1 MGRRS
6 RYRASKTT
14 RDELRL
20 SVFEPLNAQ
29 ETELRL
35 SLEQDVKTAFYRSGL
50 ALIKLNQL
58 RLYRNTHLSFKEF
71 CQDVF
76 GYSSD
81 YAYLKMAAA
90 KVYQNLI
97 DNLSPSEDK
106 PTIGRHSILPTR
118 QRQLRPIVKAKLDAD
133 AQVLVW
139 NMAIALA
146 EGQIPSSSIV
156 TQAVNLYLDQGNT
169 KLNPFTEGEICRIV
183 VRNNSKL
190 KGKGGSW
197 CVVEEVND
205 SNCIVN
211 TWNDQL
217 EVPVNNLEST
227 EFDTEQ
233 YQNLEDIGVRMTELH
248 QTGKLDKAALWVL
261 NGLAK
266 LDKPYLTTLEENLLQ
281 LLEDFYLK

>member
-1 MGRRS
+1 MGRGS
-6 RYRASKTT
+6 KYRASKTT
-14 RDELRL
+14 KDELRL
-20 SVFEPLNAQ
+20 PVFEPLNAQ
-29 ETELRL
+29 EQELRL

-50 ALIKLNQL
+50 ALIELNRL
-58 RLYRNTHLSFKEF
+58 RLYRSTHLSFEEF

-76 GYSSD
+76 GYGSD

-97 DNLSPSEDK
+97 DNL
-106 PTIGRHSILPTR
+106 PTNGRQPILPTR
-118 QRQLRPIVKAKLDAD
+118 QRQLRPIVKAKLDSD
-133 AQVLVW
+133 AQVDVW
-139 NMAIALA
+139 QMAIALS
-146 EGQIPSSSIV
+146 EGKIPSSSIV
-156 TQAVNLYLDQGNT
+156 NQAVNLYLDQGNT
-169 KLNPFTEGEICRIV
+169 ELNPFTEGEICRIV
-183 VRNNSKL
+183 VRDNGKL

-217 EVPVNNLEST
+217 EVPASNLEST

-266 LDKPYLTTLEENLLQ
+266 LDRPYLTTLEENLLQ
-281 LLEDFYLK
+281 LLENFYLK

>member
-1 MGRRS
+1 MARRS
-6 RYRASKTT
+6 KYRTSKTT
-14 RDELRL
+14 KDELRL
-20 SVFEPLNAQ
+20 PVFEPLNAQ
-29 ETELRL
+29 ETELRF

-50 ALIKLNQL
+50 ALIELNQL
-58 RLYRNTHLSFKEF
+58 RLYRNTHLSFEEF

-76 GYSSD
+76 SYSSD

-97 DNLSPSEDK
+97 DNLL
-106 PTIGRHSILPTR
+106 TNGRHSILPSR

-133 AQVLVW
+133 AQVNVW
-139 NMAIALA
+139 QMAIALA
-146 EGQIPSSSIV
+146 EGKIPSSSIV
-156 TQAVNLYLDQGNT
+156 TQAVNLYLNQDNT
-169 KLNPFTEGEICRIV
+169 ELNPFTEGEICRII
-183 VRNNSKL
+183 VRNNNKL

-217 EVPVNNLEST
+217 EVPVSNLEST

>member
-6 RYRASKTT
+6 KYRASKTT
-14 RDELRL
+14 KDELRL
-20 SVFEPLNAQ
+20 PVFEPLNAQ
-29 ETELRL
+29 ETELRF

-58 RLYRNTHLSFKEF
+58 RLYRNTHLSFEEF

-97 DNLSPSEDK
+97 DNLL
-106 PTIGRHSILPTR
+106 TNGRHSILPSR

-133 AQVLVW
+133 AQVNVW
-139 NMAIALA
+139 QMAIALA
-146 EGQIPSSSIV
+146 EGKIPSSSIV
-156 TQAVNLYLDQGNT
+156 TQAVNLYLNQDNT
-169 KLNPFTEGEICRIV
+169 ELNPFTEGEICRII
-183 VRNNSKL
+183 VRNNNKL

-217 EVPVNNLEST
+217 EVPVSNLEST

-266 LDKPYLTTLEENLLQ
+266 LDRPYLTTLEENLLQ
-281 LLEDFYLK
+281 LLESFYLK